1 MFFSPS
7 LSGKEALLFAC
18 FMIAADNK
26 EVEAAREKLAQK
38 EVKEREKEKKRK
50 KKEETGIRDRRRKR
64 REDGMGT

>member
-26 EVEAAREKLAQK
+26 EREKLAQK
-38 EVKEREKEKKRK
+38 EKELKEREKEKKRK
-50 KKEETGIRDRRRKR
+50 KRKR
-64 REDGMGT
+64 LV

>member
-38 EVKEREKEKKRK
+38 EEEVKEGEKEKKRK
-50 KKEETGIRDRRRKR
+50 KRKR
-64 REDGMGT
+64 LV